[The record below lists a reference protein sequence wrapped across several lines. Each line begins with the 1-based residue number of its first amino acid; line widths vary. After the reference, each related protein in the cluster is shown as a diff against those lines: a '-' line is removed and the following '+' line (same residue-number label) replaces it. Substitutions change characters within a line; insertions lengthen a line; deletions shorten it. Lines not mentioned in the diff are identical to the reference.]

1 MCLTVRPM
9 PSYEVYKL
17 RLDMTTKAK
26 LETHARARNTSV
38 ANLLRTIVTDWLDGA
53 RASEYGVD
61 ARRQIPNKALRGA
74 GTIRGDDPAR
84 AQQTSGRARDR
95 KRSRRATVSGATAG
109 RSGVVHGGGKPESI
123 RQRTLRDLP
132 RRRPKRDGEKPAACV
147 DAEASGPETWT
158 RKVHSARWWNM
169 PRQGIQELS
178 SCSARDSTS
187 VTVWLRTIGRL
198 RSGYVVPSAMDTR
211 LPPPCSKSLRALESA
226 ADSPE
231 ASFPRTGWP
240 GEQGAPTNRFQQYR
254 GCMRAHVSVSNVED
268 RFRQTIM
275 EPHAAAAPICFDDWV
290 LRTHPRHSVVATS
303 RIRPPALSSRIE

>member
-1 MCLTVRPM
+1 M
-9 PSYEVYKL
+9 P
-17 RLDMTTKAK
+17 
-26 LETHARARNTSV
+26 ARNTSV
-38 ANLLRTIVTDWLDGA
+38 ANLLRTIVTDWLDGV
-53 RASEYGVD
+53 RANEYGVD
-61 ARRQIPNKALRGA
+61 AGVRYPTRRSAV
-74 GTIRGDDPAR
+74 
-84 AQQTSGRARDR
+84 RARSGETILPGR
-95 KRSRRATVSGATAG
+95 NRRAGAREIERESRRATVSGRQRAARG
-109 RSGVVHGGGKPESI
+109 PFMAVAKPESI

-132 RRRPKRDGEKPAACV
+132 RRRPKRDGENPAACV

-198 RSGYVVPSAMDTR
+198 RSGYVVLSAMDTR

-240 GEQGAPTNRFQQYR
+240 GEQGAPTNQFQQDR

-290 LRTHPRHSVVATS
+290 LRTHPRRSVVVTS
-303 RIRPPALSSRIE
+303 RIRPAALSSRIE